1 MNNHFITI
9 AGNIGV
15 GKSTLTT
22 LLAQKLNWTPFH
34 EGVADNPYLADFY
47 GDMGNWSF
55 HSQMFFLA
63 QRLQQHHRLLQEN
76 NSVIQDRSVYEDAEI
91 FARNLFLQGD
101 LSQNDWATYS
111 TLYQALSDLL
121 QPPHMILYLRASTA
135 TLRRRINQRG
145 RTYEQSISDAY
156 LDQLNGLYDEW
167 IGRFS
172 LCPVLTIET
181 DNLDYVQ
188 HDDHLTV
195 IIERMQER
203 LRGKDSLKLE
213 E

>member
-55 HSQMFFLA
+55 HSQIFFLA
-63 QRLQQHHRLLQEN
+63 QRLQQHHRLLQES

-101 LSQNDWATYS
+101 LSQNDWLTYS
-111 TLYQALSDLL
+111 NLYHTLSDLL
-121 QPPHMILYLRASTA
+121 QPPHMILYLRASTS
-135 TLRRRINQRG
+135 TLRRRIRQRG
-145 RTYEQSISDAY
+145 REYEQSISDAY
-156 LDQLNGLYDEW
+156 LEQLNGLYDEW
-167 IGRFS
+167 VGRFS

-188 HDDHLTV
+188 HDDHLEL
-195 IIERMQER
+195 IIERMLER
-203 LRGKDSLKLE
+203 LRGKDSLRL
-213 E
+213 

>member
-34 EGVADNPYLADFY
+34 ERVADNPYLADFY

-55 HSQMFFLA
+55 HSQMFFLS

-101 LSQNDWATYS
+101 LSQNDWTTYS

-121 QPPHMILYLRASTA
+121 QPPHMILYLRASTT

-145 RTYEQSISDAY
+145 RSYEQSISDAY
-156 LDQLNGLYDEW
+156 LDQLNVLYDEW

-188 HDDHLTV
+188 HDDHLAV

-203 LRGKDSLKLE
+203 LRGKDILAL
-213 E
+213 

>member
-55 HSQMFFLA
+55 HSQMFFLS

-101 LSQNDWATYS
+101 LSQNDWTTYS
-111 TLYQALSDLL
+111 NLYQALSDLL
-121 QPPHMILYLRASTA
+121 QPPHMILYLRASTT

-167 IGRFS
+167 VGRFS

-188 HDDHLTV
+188 HDDHLALITK
-195 IIERMQER
+195 RMQEM
-203 LRGKDSLKLE
+203 LRGKDVLAL
-213 E
+213 

>member
-22 LLAQKLNWTPFH
+22 LLAQKLGWIPFH
-34 EGVADNPYLADFY
+34 EGVTENPYLADFY
-47 GDMGNWSF
+47 DDMGNWSF
-55 HSQMFFLA
+55 HSQIFFLS
-63 QRLQQHHRLLQEN
+63 QRLQQHHQLLQEN

-91 FARNLFLQGD
+91 FARNLLLQGD
-101 LSQNDWATYS
+101 LSQNDWNTYS
-111 TLYQALSDLL
+111 SLYHTLSDLL
-121 QPPHMILYLRASTA
+121 QPPHMILCLRASTA

-145 RTYEQSISDAY
+145 RPYEQSISDTY
-156 LDQLNGLYDEW
+156 LDQLNKLYDEW

-181 DNLDYVQ
+181 DDLDYVQ
-188 HDDHLTV
+188 HDDHLT
-195 IIERMQER
+195 IIIDRMLER
-203 LRGKDSLKLE
+203 LHGKDNLSFR
-213 E
+213 

>member
-22 LLAQKLNWTPFH
+22 LLAQKLSWTPFH
-34 EGVADNPYLADFY
+34 ERVSDNPYLADFY

-55 HSQMFFLA
+55 HSQMFFLS

-101 LSQNDWATYS
+101 LSQNDWTTYS
-111 TLYQALSDLL
+111 NLYQALSDLL
-121 QPPHMILYLRASTA
+121 QPPHMILYLRASTT

-167 IGRFS
+167 VGSFS

-188 HDDHLTV
+188 HDDHLAL
-195 IIERMQER
+195 IIMRMQER
-203 LRGKDSLKLE
+203 LRGKDVLAL
-213 E
+213 

>member
-101 LSQNDWATYS
+101 LSQNDWTTYS

-156 LDQLNGLYDEW
+156 LEQLNKLYDEW
-167 IGRFS
+167 VGRFS

-188 HDDHLTV
+188 HDDHLAL

-203 LRGKDSLKLE
+203 LRGKDILAL
-213 E
+213 